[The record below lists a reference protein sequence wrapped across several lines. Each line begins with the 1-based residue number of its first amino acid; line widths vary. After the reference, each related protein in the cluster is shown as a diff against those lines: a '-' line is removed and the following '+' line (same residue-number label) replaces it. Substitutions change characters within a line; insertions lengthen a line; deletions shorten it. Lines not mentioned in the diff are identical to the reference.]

1 MNYVFYDT
9 ETTGTDPKFDQV
21 LQFAAI
27 LTDENFREIDSINV
41 RCRLMPYMV
50 PAPGAL
56 LVTGVKPADLTSAP
70 MSMFEMAC
78 FISEKLTSW
87 SPACFC
93 GFNILHFDEEAIR
106 QMLWQALIEPYL
118 TTSRGST
125 RLDLLKLM
133 EVAHAVH
140 PGIVRT
146 ALTEKGNISFKLD
159 RIAPLNGFAN
169 HHAHD
174 ALGDV
179 RATIFMADLVRK
191 ADPEIFR
198 HQAAMADA
206 KNATK
211 LVEQNRML
219 HYMTHFGQPKV
230 YEAGVVAQQPSNRK
244 SALFFDLSAD
254 PSRYLDLSPEA
265 LAEQIADTKSPLKVV
280 RLNAQPAIHEPGSS
294 PFQIDIP
301 IETDVLVRRLDAL
314 RQPEFVKQAE
324 KALEIRAASFPT
336 KTFLEERIYEGF
348 PNHQDKALMGLFH
361 RTADWNERRNIAD
374 RFQDERF
381 RHIAKRIIFCEAPQA
396 MRPTEALPME
406 AGVIRK
412 RLLDEDET
420 LPFNTLP
427 KAIAE
432 AAKMADSPDVIE
444 IRAWLEER
452 RMTAVTRLSEIENTM
467 AAATDAAE
475 IEAPETAA
483 AHEEEVAAAS
493 H

>member
-1 MNYVFYDT
+1 MNYIFYDT

-27 LTDENFREIDSINV
+27 LTDENFRELDSIDV

-56 LVTGVKPADLTSAP
+56 IVTGVKPSDLENAK
-70 MSMFEMAC
+70 MSMFEMVC
-78 FISEKLTSW
+78 FINDKLSSW
-87 SPACFC
+87 APACFC

-106 QMLWQALIEPYL
+106 QMFWQALLEPYL

-146 ALTEKGNISFKLD
+146 ALTEKGNVSFKLD

-169 HHAHD
+169 HNAHD

-191 ADPEIFR
+191 AAPDIFR

-206 KNATK
+206 RNATK

-254 PSRYLDLSPEA
+254 PGRYLDLSPEA

-294 PFQIDIP
+294 PFQIEIP

-314 RQPEFVKQAE
+314 TTPDFVQRAE
-324 KALEIRAASFPT
+324 KALEIRAASFPG

-348 PNHQDKALMGLFH
+348 PSHQDKALMGLFH
-361 RTADWNERRNIAD
+361 RTPDWVERRNIAD

-381 RHIAKRIIFCEAPQA
+381 RHIAKRLVFCEAPHA
-396 MRPTEALPME
+396 MRPAEALPME
-406 AGVIRK
+406 AGVIRR
-412 RLLDEDET
+412 RLLDEDEG

-427 KAIAE
+427 KAMAE
-432 AAKMADSPDVIE
+432 AAKMADSPDIVE
-444 IRAWLEER
+444 IRSWLEKR
-452 RMTAVTRLSEIENTM
+452 HATAVARL
-467 AAATDAAE
+467 AE
-475 IEAPETAA
+475 IERAMAATATEPEATASQTPPVNHETDGAAP
-483 AHEEEVAAAS
+483 
-493 H
+493 